1 MSGFT
6 FSAAPSQGEYKLP
19 PAGNH
24 AAYCFG
30 AVVLGSFDDEY
41 QGQKKVVRKI
51 RLDFEL
57 VNELMDVDGKQQPF
71 SANIQMNISMFE
83 NSNFR
88 KFLEAWRG
96 GRYTDEQAAAGVDV
110 SKFVGHTAMI
120 NLVHEPSKTGSVYAN
135 IKSIAPL
142 PKGMSMPAMF
152 NEKRLYSVFQ
162 HDQAAFEV
170 LSDYLKGKIA
180 QSKEWAQ
187 IAPVQA
193 QFDKFNGTQTPAP
206 AAQTTGDEPPF

>member
-1 MSGFT
+1 
-6 FSAAPSQGEYKLP
+6 
-19 PAGNH
+19 
-24 AAYCFG
+24 
-30 AVVLGSFDDEY
+30 
-41 QGQKKVVRKI
+41 
-51 RLDFEL
+51 
-57 VNELMDVDGKQQPF
+57 
-71 SANIQMNISMFE
+71 MNISMFE

-152 NEKRLYSVFQ
+152 NDKRLYSVFQ
-162 HDQAAFEV
+162 HDQSEFEK

-193 QFDKFNGTQTPAP
+193 QFGKFNGTQTPPP
-206 AAQTTGDEPPF
+206 AAQTSDEPPF